1 MSIERYKTDPQKPE
15 TIFYRYKSQPA
26 EIYVPFNNR
35 RFELL
40 NPSTLVIYNVT
51 EADEFVYRC
60 KYNIMKTGQLVPE
73 KSSIQL
79 KIYGK

>member
-1 MSIERYKTDPQKPE
+1 MYIERYKTDPDKSE
-15 TIFYRYKSQPA
+15 TILDRHKSLPA
-26 EIYVPFNNR
+26 DIYVPFSNG